1 MQPTH
6 TSLHKVLHETSQLKH
21 SFKSDEIS
29 QFCQQLSIK
38 QVCAGDLIMHKGC
51 PADAMVVVMDGL
63 LQVLVDDRQV
73 ALLHSGDFSGE
84 AMFSDDAIRKADV
97 QALEDSVIA
106 EFSLDHFNT
115 FLTANQ
121 TLALRYREYFRTL
134 MAARQAQN
142 DAERYVDQRKYLALV
157 AHNNMK
163 ESLMEFCQLQ
173 RSKISEFP
181 LIATGTTGTLLFK
194 KTGLVLTRKVASGPL
209 GGDQAVGDLISTN
222 NICGVI
228 FFRDPLSAHPHHAD
242 IEALGRLCD
251 VYQVPLATNPPSGE
265 AILDYLLSG
274 KAEQKLIPNHVLE
287 AYTKGQNKVV
297 ESA

>member
-6 TSLHKVLHETSQLKH
+6 TSLHKVLYETSQLKH
-21 SFKSDEIS
+21 SFNSDEIS

-38 QVCAGDLIMHKGC
+38 QVCAGDLIMNKGC

-84 AMFSDDAIRKADV
+84 AMFSDDAIRNADV

>member
-1 MQPTH
+1 
-6 TSLHKVLHETSQLKH
+6 
-21 SFKSDEIS
+21 
-29 QFCQQLSIK
+29 
-38 QVCAGDLIMHKGC
+38 
-51 PADAMVVVMDGL
+51 MDGL

-142 DAERYVDQRKYLALV
+142 DAERYADQRKYLALV

>member
-21 SFKSDEIS
+21 SFDSDEIS
-29 QFCQQLSIK
+29 QLCQQLSIK

-142 DAERYVDQRKYLALV
+142 DVERYVDQRKYLALV

-242 IEALGRLCD
+242 IEALERLCD
-251 VYQVPLATNPPSGE
+251 VYQVPLATNPPIGE
-265 AILDYLLSG
+265 AILDYLSPERLNRS
-274 KAEQKLIPNHVLE
+274 
-287 AYTKGQNKVV
+287 
-297 ESA
+297 

>member
-6 TSLHKVLHETSQLKH
+6 TSLHKVLNETSQLKH
-21 SFKSDEIS
+21 SFNSDEIS

-38 QVCAGDLIMHKGC
+38 QVCSGELIMRKGC

-84 AMFSDDAIRKADV
+84 GMFSDDAIREANV

-142 DAERYVDQRKYLALV
+142 DADRYVDQRKYLALV

-228 FFRDPLSAHPHHAD
+228 FFRDPLSTHPHHAD

-287 AYTKGQNKVV
+287 AYTKRQNKVI